1 MSWLPAF
8 ELGLW
13 NAWILMLI
21 YILHPLIMLVVDKAV
36 GTGKIFKKMGDAPTD
51 KREKRDNVIAMG
63 FLFLLIVYS
72 IFLPL
77 KSGTAW
83 FYTGFAI
90 WLMGL
95 VIFMT
100 AIVNVATTPMGQ
112 VFKKGMYRYSRHP
125 LYISS
130 SIIFLGVSV
139 ASASWVFM
147 LLTVIY
153 IFLHNSQ
160 AEAEERVC
168 LKTYGE
174 EYQEY
179 MNRSP
184 RWIGVPKSR

>member
-83 FYTGFAI
+83 FYAGFAI

-153 IFLHNSQ
+153 IFLQNSQ

-168 LKTYGE
+168 LKAYGE

-179 MNRSP
+179 MNRTP